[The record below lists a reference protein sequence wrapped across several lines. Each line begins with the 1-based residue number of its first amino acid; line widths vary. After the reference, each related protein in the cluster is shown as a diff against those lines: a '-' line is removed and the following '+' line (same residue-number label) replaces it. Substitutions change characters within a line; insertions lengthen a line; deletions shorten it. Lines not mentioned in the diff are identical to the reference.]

1 MLHIVLQCNIKHEEG
16 GGHLVKQTSKTAR
29 VLLSNWQNSATHFN
43 GGEKLHSLLDVL
55 TVVWVA
61 LCLVPTML
69 CHHLTLPVSV
79 LGTQIYIHVL
89 VCNLQQ

>member
-1 MLHIVLQCNIKHEEG
+1 M
-16 GGHLVKQTSKTAR
+16 VKQTSKTSR

-79 LGTQIYIHVL
+79 LGTHIYIYIYMYLFVTYNSDYRYSLHTFAFF
-89 VCNLQQ
+89 